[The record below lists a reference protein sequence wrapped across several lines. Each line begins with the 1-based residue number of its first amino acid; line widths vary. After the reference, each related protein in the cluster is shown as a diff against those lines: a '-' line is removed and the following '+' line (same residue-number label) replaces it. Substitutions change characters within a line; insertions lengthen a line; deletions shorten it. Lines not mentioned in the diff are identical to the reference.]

1 MKIIPKLAGGGTVPP
16 YVIFKP
22 VTVTDTAAVDMSLN
36 SDDSSSTKKKAS
48 TDSTKGELS
57 NKDLFETLKGLDGLP
72 NDMAEIAA
80 DLTKYNKLA
89 FLGLTSMDT
98 SSINSQYIS
107 TMYKI
112 KVAKFNK
119 NQFDEARKNAIANG
133 GLNEVAISDT
143 GKVTVMDKR
152 GKIKQL
158 STKEY
163 LSSGGQ
169 YLALTNSNLL
179 AIRAQNP
186 DYANQNNILGVV
198 DNGIGLDKVTKNIM
212 DSLSNLGTSEN
223 EYTAGVMNVE
233 GGVLQQGKE
242 ALVDLAKKGLLQ
254 AGVVNGQVMSPQMQ
268 LDGLYKAKVVTKSQ
282 QQQALLALKYI
293 YSTLPTNAK
302 ALLQIRGG
310 NAKNPDAGAQQLIMQ
325 LIGSKL
331 NSNSSV
337 ELTYKEPKVTDNGL
351 EADESS
357 ASGKSQDPFKGLG
370 NGPLT
375 NIVRGIGGEVTKYQ
389 LNPGGHLT
397 LQIDGTAYRP
407 VDMSGGKPLG
417 ITTLSGL
424 LHNSGIGAI
433 VSQNAPI
440 LLGNNTVVDPSKYG
454 EIVYKNQNFQRVF
467 LPVIGDKIDYN
478 LLRTTKYRS
487 VMKKLSN
494 PNLSEQ
500 ERAQILKRSGLGYLI
515 DGRTGLPNPNRFRLY
530 LITDVY
536 TSSEAGGFKPDGIL
550 KDVSKQEG
558 IYDLMN
564 RARKSG
570 LTKDEA
576 KGVKDLDE
584 ENLWGAWPG
593 DWFNNWDHILQG
605 TLFIPIDNNTVNA
618 ATMDNLKL
626 KYEQVN
632 TAEGMYQYQH
642 DPERQAKVNN
652 MNTTS
657 SDVL

>member
-1 MKIIPKLAGGGTVPP
+1 MKIIPKLAGGGAVPP

-22 VTVTDTAAVDMSLN
+22 VTVTDTAAVDMSLS
-36 SDDSSSTKKKAS
+36 SDDSSTKRKTS

-80 DLTKYNKLA
+80 DLTKYNKLTS
-89 FLGLTSMDT
+89 LGLTSIDT

-119 NQFDEARKNAIANG
+119 DQFDEARKNAIANG

-223 EYTAGVMNVE
+223 EYTAGVMNVQN
-233 GGVLQQGKE
+233 GILQQGKE
-242 ALVDLAKKGLLQ
+242 VLIDLAKRGLLQ
-254 AGVVNGQVMSPQMQ
+254 AGVAGGQVISPQMQ

-282 QQQALLALKYI
+282 QQQALLALRYI
-293 YSTLPTNAK
+293 YNTLPTNAK
-302 ALLQIRGG
+302 SLLQIRGG
-310 NAKNPDAGAQQLIMQ
+310 DAKNPDAGAQQLIMQ

-331 NSNSSV
+331 NSDSSV
-337 ELTYKEPKVTDNGL
+337 ELTYKEPK
-351 EADESS
+351 EAKVDSDSGTSS
-357 ASGKSQDPFKGLG
+357 SDKSQDPLKGLG

-375 NIVRGIGGEVTKYQ
+375 NIVRGVGGETTKYQ

-494 PNLSEQ
+494 PNLTPRD
-500 ERAQILKRSGLGYLI
+500 RAAILKRSGLGYLI
-515 DGRTGLPNPNRFRLY
+515 DGSTGLPNPNRFRLY
-530 LITDVY
+530 LVTDVY
-536 TSSEAGGFKPDGIL
+536 TSSQAGGFRPDGIL

-564 RARKSG
+564 RARRSG

-626 KYEQVN
+626 SYGQVN